1 MSRVRVHN
9 FTISLDG
16 YGAGPF
22 QTREDPL
29 GVGGETLHEWF
40 IPTRAF
46 QRINGKSGGAT
57 GVDDDIAARFGQG
70 VGAWIMGRNMFGPIR
85 GPWPDDAWRGWW
97 GKNPPYHGP
106 VFVLTHHDRQP
117 IEMEGGTVF
126 NFVDSFDAAFAA
138 ATKEAGD
145 RPIDVAGGASAVRQA
160 LQAGCLNELVL
171 DIIPVV
177 LGSGERLFDN
187 VSELKAEPIE
197 VATSP
202 LATHIVYGIN

>member
-1 MSRVRVHN
+1 MPKLRVHS
-9 FTISLDG
+9 FAISLDG
-16 YGAGPF
+16 YGAGPD
-22 QTREDPL
+22 QGLGAPL
-29 GVGGETLHEWF
+29 GAGGEALHAWIF
-40 IPTRAF
+40 PTRTF
-46 QRINGKSGGAT
+46 QQMFGKDGTT
-57 GVDDDIAARFGQG
+57 GVDNEFAARGFANI
-70 VGAWIMGRNMFGPIR
+70 GAWIMGRNMFGPVR
-85 GPWPDDAWRGWW
+85 GEWGNSDWRGWW
-97 GKNPPYHGP
+97 GAEPPYQAP
-106 VFVLTHHDRQP
+106 VFVLTHHPRDA

-126 NFVDSFDAAFAA
+126 NFVDSFDAALAA